1 MWRKANIV
9 KLAVFVALAA
19 SVLGVAAPSA
29 HAAPLENPENHME
42 KATEQWLRYRALY
55 YCFNA
60 GKTFVNYVQSYD
72 ELLKADFF
80 NGESTAIGYLNE
92 DGKVS
97 CSDEAFVDNS
107 ARIMG
112 WDGIEDMVCSMS
124 IVDCSGDL
132 YVFNQG
138 DTSPEAS
145 FKAAKGKLPDTADYP
160 FDPPGYMWYYMYK
173 RTLETFC
180 GGGNTLTSESSA
192 TSYKSEYAVSA
203 YYVNPNTGTI
213 TRVNYDMVN
222 HKDGDTI
229 NDIYSGTGTGGNG
242 DSMDKK
248 CYEISDKTQQ
258 HSVDYSD
265 FIINWYNDAIAKNFK
280 DNATFSAELKKKI
293 CGPIPP
299 GDGGD
304 LPTPAERAYAACIA
318 NNVVGR
324 FDRAVDA
331 CKNSSELNA
340 DMEVDKR
347 TAIFKKCLKD
357 KLPDS
362 FNATINGIDDPTFE
376 DAASETVDGDTTTE
390 CAVEGIGWAVCP
402 VLKFIAELNDQ
413 AYGFLAENFLSIE
426 TSLLTDNDT
435 FAAWKSFRDIAN
447 VLFAIA
453 FMIIIYS
460 QLTSAGISNYG
471 IKRMLPRL
479 VVAALL
485 VNLSY
490 YICQLAVDVSNIAGA
505 SIVSLFDAIPSA
517 GAGTPTGSGTWEA
530 VVATVLAVAVGV
542 ALVVLVVFAPSA
554 LLALGMILLI
564 LVIRKALVILL
575 VVISPVAFVAYL
587 LPNTEQYFKK
597 WYKMFGA
604 VLAVY
609 PIIGAVFG
617 ASMLAAKIVS
627 NAASGDPLVQATALG
642 ISAVPLF
649 TVPALL
655 KGSLSAAGV
664 LGQKL
669 ASLSDRANKKAAGD
683 FSDRA
688 GKEMKAIGDS
698 LNRRALNREGV
709 MGGVLGA
716 RARGRARREKRFD
729 SLDRQRKS
737 AETAFGVSDARA
749 SQRERAALGAEETAS
764 KLSQTLQNEVKLD
777 HLQANVDLH
786 TRSIESGLNLHN
798 AEETHESEV
807 KAEHQRANPNQYD
820 ALNEARGELK
830 NEQLETDRRF
840 EASAA
845 GRAQAGQRQ
854 DLEDQLNVV
863 KTEQTRDYKG
873 SAQGQANAQAL
884 KVVQGDVNLADS
896 AANVVYEQSVEGQAQ
911 SVAAAELEGELSIAK
926 SENKEL
932 FESSAAGQ
940 DIAIRQDAAEAQA
953 TITKSVNQEAS
964 IQANA
969 GVRTSAKKGT
979 LDVKLAE
986 SVLDASA
993 ETEHIEDNAAA
1004 YAEVDVT
1011 QQELAAA
1018 KTAQEALQKEM
1029 TSDSPEAQAAVAAAG
1044 IAPTVAAAAQAAA
1057 QRLNVERQRS
1067 ASADRVLQKEQAE
1080 AIRDSFDVDGNPI
1093 PGGAAEVAGGID
1105 PYGAS
1110 RARAVASQVLD
1121 KQLGEVIEQ
1130 EHSTLESVNPG
1141 IESSG
1146 RIEDGGLFSI
1156 VQDRSASAERRAAAA
1171 QRILEVGGDQHVQLL
1186 ADMISDLQYEVDASG
1201 NPVLDASGNPVLDKD
1216 AIIIKKQFASKIGGR
1231 KPFGYGKTDLAQF
1244 AIGGEVP
1251 SYAKALKTRLGK
1263 GKVGTEEILTTI
1275 GDDELARMVALA
1287 ESGAM
1292 PDSVYNDLIATLDE
1306 IDASDTLKTRPTP
1319 EQRRLFTDLRNK
1331 DKPSGSHAHLVPIP
1345 GIN

>member
-604 VLAVY
+604 VLMVF

-617 ASMLAAKIVS
+617 ASMLAAKIINNS
-627 NAASGDPLVQATALG
+627 ASGDPLVQATALG

-649 TVPALL
+649 AVPALL
-655 KGSLSAAGV
+655 KGSLSAAGAI
-664 LGQKL
+664 GQRL
-669 ASLSDRANKKAAGD
+669 ASLQDRANKKASGEFKGRA
-683 FSDRA
+683 DRV
-688 GKEMKAIGDS
+688 K
-698 LNRRALNREGV
+698 NRFNANNIERAKGV
-709 MGGVLGA
+709 VGRSGGVLGA
-716 RARGRARREKRFD
+716 AGSRRRRVAGSFAGLGSTRAVNNEQKDKYAKVAADAAARGYVADRAVAPGGAGEAYAKKLAGGNEKLAGYVQSYALQEKEEEFEKD
-729 SLDRQRKS
+729 VK
-737 AETAFGVSDARA
+737 
-749 SQRERAALGAEETAS
+749 AALAREES
-764 KLSQTLQNEVKLD
+764 
-777 HLQANVDLH
+777 
-786 TRSIESGLNLHN
+786 
-798 AEETHESEV
+798 
-807 KAEHQRANPNQYD
+807 
-820 ALNEARGELK
+820 
-830 NEQLETDRRF
+830 
-840 EASAA
+840 A
-845 GRAQAGQRQ
+845 GRNKSQLHARVKDTSLAAHERVAAMRQ
-854 DLEDQLNVV
+854 FKAV
-863 KTEQTRDYKG
+863 
-873 SAQGQANAQAL
+873 ANAQETQDMVETL
-884 KVVQGDVNLADS
+884 TDLGDAAD
-896 AANVVYEQSVEGQAQ
+896 AGKEDAETVHKIQRQFAQ
-911 SVAAAELEGELSIAK
+911 S
-926 SENKEL
+926 
-932 FESSAAGQ
+932 FAGSPLMP
-940 DIAIRQDAAEAQA
+940 A
-953 TITKSVNQEAS
+953 TVSGTDRGDMEQGKFRMKRDDRIKRDLQGAY
-964 IQANA
+964 
-969 GVRTSAKKGT
+969 GKGSK
-979 LDVKLAE
+979 VG
-986 SVLDASA
+986 
-993 ETEHIEDNAAA
+993 
-1004 YAEVDVT
+1004 
-1011 QQELAAA
+1011 
-1018 KTAQEALQKEM
+1018 
-1029 TSDSPEAQAAVAAAG
+1029 SDY
-1044 IAPTVAAAAQAAA
+1044 I
-1057 QRLNVERQRS
+1057 L
-1067 ASADRVLQKEQAE
+1067 KM
-1080 AIRDSFDVDGNPI
+1080 DVDEMFEW
-1093 PGGAAEVAGGID
+1093 AHD
-1105 PYGAS
+1105 P
-1110 RARAVASQVLD
+1110 
-1121 KQLGEVIEQ
+1121 
-1130 EHSTLESVNPG
+1130 
-1141 IESSG
+1141 
-1146 RIEDGGLFSI
+1146 
-1156 VQDRSASAERRAAAA
+1156 SA
-1171 QRILEVGGDQHVQLL
+1171 
-1186 ADMISDLQYEVDASG
+1186 
-1201 NPVLDASGNPVLDKD
+1201 
-1216 AIIIKKQFASKIGGR
+1216 
-1231 KPFGYGKTDLAQF
+1231 
-1244 AIGGEVP
+1244 
-1251 SYAKALKTRLGK
+1251 
-1263 GKVGTEEILTTI
+1263 
-1275 GDDELARMVALA
+1275 
-1287 ESGAM
+1287 
-1292 PDSVYNDLIATLDE
+1292 IATLSALPP
-1306 IDASDTLKTRPTP
+1306 DAQKTFIGAIEEAANDDIKGRQFEVRQIEQLKLIAANMGQTISITNPA
-1319 EQRRLFTDLRNK
+1319 FTTK
-1331 DKPSGSHAHLVPIP
+1331 WT
-1345 GIN
+1345 